1 MEKKMK
7 RKNKQMCILFL
18 LLIELAI
25 GIVMIQ
31 SAKTNNLD
39 MVKVN
44 ELYQD
49 CIINWDNLKKKDRN
63 NAPSSYYKYT
73 IWDKSGELLYASDLE
88 VSKTWYESI
97 RNRDTII
104 DLFMDNE
111 VVGKLIIYN
120 ETSQNVFAMGKR
132 LFLLLLIGNGIGS
145 IFFLAYIW
153 YLKKNVFLPF
163 QKLKQFASRIANGNL
178 ELPLEMD
185 KNNIFGA
192 FTESFDIMREELKKA
207 KEQERLANQSKKEL
221 VAQLSHDIKTPVSSI
236 RAISEV
242 MMIQVENEKIKQQL
256 AIIET
261 KADQIDALISNL
273 FHGTL
278 EELQELKVEAKEQDS
293 NYIFG
298 LLVAAD
304 YQKRAIIKEIPGCFV
319 WFDTLRLQQ
328 VFDNLFVNSYKYA
341 DTKIEVTSFFESNM
355 LVICFRDYGLGV
367 LENELPF
374 LFTKFY
380 RGKNAIGK
388 SGAGLGL
395 SISYYLLEQMGG
407 FLECENLE
415 DGFCVS
421 VKLKI

>member
-1 MEKKMK
+1 MK
-7 RKNKQMCILFL
+7 LKNKQLFIIFL
-18 LLIELAI
+18 LFIELVI
-25 GIVMIQ
+25 GLFIIQ
-31 SAKTNNLD
+31 SAKINDLD

-44 ELYQD
+44 ELYHD
-49 CIINWDNLKKKDRN
+49 CVMEWDSIKRKDTN
-63 NAPSSYYKYT
+63 NAPISYYNYS
-73 IWDKSGELLYASDLE
+73 IWNSSGELLYSSSSE
-88 VSKTWYESI
+88 VSKTLYESI
-97 RNRDTII
+97 QHRDTII
-104 DLFMDNE
+104 DLRIDNE

-120 ETSQNVFAMGKR
+120 EINQNIFAMGKQI
-132 LFLLLLIGNGIGS
+132 FLLLLIGNGMGS
-145 IFFLAYIW
+145 IFLFVSIW
-153 YLKKNVFLPF
+153 YLEKNIFIPF

-192 FTESFDIMREELKKA
+192 FTESFDMMREELKKA

-221 VAQLSHDIKTPVSSI
+221 VAQLSHDIKTPISSI

-242 MMIQVENEKIKQQL
+242 MIVQVENEKMKQQL
-256 AIIET
+256 AMIEAKT
-261 KADQIDALISNL
+261 DQIDALISNL

-278 EELQELKVEAKEQDS
+278 EELQELKVEPQEQDS
-293 NYIFG
+293 RFVFE

-304 YQKRAIIKEIPGCFV
+304 YQKKADIKEIPACFV
-319 WFDTLRLQQ
+319 WFDKLRLQQ

-341 DTKIEVTSFFESNM
+341 DTKIEVTSFFEHNM

-367 LENELPF
+367 LENELPL

-380 RGKNAIGK
+380 RGKNATGK

-415 DGFCVS
+415 DGFCVT